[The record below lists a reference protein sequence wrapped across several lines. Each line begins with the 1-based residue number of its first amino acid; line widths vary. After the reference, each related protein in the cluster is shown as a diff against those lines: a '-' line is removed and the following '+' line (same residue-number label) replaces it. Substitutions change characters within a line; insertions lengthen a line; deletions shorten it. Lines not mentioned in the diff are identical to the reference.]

1 LNEEKFTKAR
11 VMFKGSPS
19 DARRDMRVAKQTGLY
34 DRMTEKPSG
43 KGRVFEITFKSEGQ
57 FRRFMSQFEV
67 DLMEYPIKE
76 GVEIDEATVD
86 TSHYRS
92 DHGRS
97 PKQDETGGWSFS
109 DKKFGKEFYMSPN
122 KMPYKDAKVEAQ
134 KIAKKKG
141 FSKIYLAA
149 SYHPEFTDG
158 NVQLDEVTGETTV
171 MAKGDRNQYERITR
185 ALTAAKKAG
194 KIAGYEGAHYNFKT
208 KVLTLIFDSKA
219 HKPASQRRKVAK
231 MIKDFGLEFSHSIE
245 EGFASDAQRRAA
257 FASGYK
263 AKGKKKKE
271 EEEGLFGDFPF
282 PFRRRPYE
290 PGSVPMY
297 PPDDDPNNPFNPNP
311 PGPDYSNPDLPRD
324 VDPKLSGRRPIGK
337 KRPAPGLG
345 GGPGIRNTP
354 DPLIITQDP
363 MPPEGMPDP
372 LPPFF
377 YRDPDYKPY
386 VYPDPDNP
394 PSNPLGF
401 PNSPAA
407 FPPPTAFPP
416 EEGEAVPPEDTPFGR
431 FGEITGLHY
440 VPDVIADR
448 LAGDPM
454 AILRARREAGTHAP
468 PDLSDLRLSRD
479 GHGIKRPFPDPDF
492 PMNPSDR
499 RYLARAEE
507 EFTQSQLGRLKKEYD
522 KINKINPE
530 SPTYK
535 QLKDRIRDMDTK
547 MLQQIYKAN
556 IKFMRGLAFNELSR
570 RGKQPKV

>member
-1 LNEEKFTKAR
+1 MHFNPLTPDNDPTNPFFHPLNQNLNEEKFTKAR

-57 FRRFMSQFEV
+57 FSRFMSQFEV
-67 DLMEYPIKE
+67 DLMEYPLKE
-76 GVEIDEATVD
+76 D
-86 TSHYRS
+86 
-92 DHGRS
+92 
-97 PKQDETGGWSFS
+97 
-109 DKKFGKEFYMSPN
+109 
-122 KMPYKDAKVEAQ
+122 
-134 KIAKKKG
+134 
-141 FSKIYLAA
+141 
-149 SYHPEFTDG
+149 
-158 NVQLDEVTGETTV
+158 VQLDEVTGETTV

-263 AKGKKKKE
+263 AKGKKKK
-271 EEEGLFGDFPF
+271 
-282 PFRRRPYE
+282 
-290 PGSVPMY
+290 
-297 PPDDDPNNPFNPNP
+297 
-311 PGPDYSNPDLPRD
+311 
-324 VDPKLSGRRPIGK
+324 K
-337 KRPAPGLG
+337 
-345 GGPGIRNTP
+345 
-354 DPLIITQDP
+354 
-363 MPPEGMPDP
+363 
-372 LPPFF
+372 
-377 YRDPDYKPY
+377 
-386 VYPDPDNP
+386 
-394 PSNPLGF
+394 
-401 PNSPAA
+401 
-407 FPPPTAFPP
+407 P

-454 AILRARREAGTHAP
+454 ALLRARREAGTHSP
-468 PDLSDLRLSRD
+468 PNLDSLRISRE
-479 GHGIKRPFPDPDF
+479 KRPFPDPDF

-507 EFTQSQLGRLKKEYD
+507 EFTKSQLGMLKKEYD
-522 KINKINPE
+522 KINNINPE

-535 QLKDRIRDMDTK
+535 KLKDKIRKMDTK
-547 MLQQIYKAN
+547 MLQQIYDAK

>member
-1 LNEEKFTKAR
+1 MHFNPLTPDNDPTNPFFHPLNQNLNEEKFTKAR

-19 DARRDMRVAKQTGLY
+19 HARRDMRVAKQTGLY

-43 KGRVFEITFKSEGQ
+43 KGRVYEITFKSEGQ

-67 DLMEYPIKE
+67 DLMEYPLKE
-76 GVEIDEATVD
+76 D
-86 TSHYRS
+86 
-92 DHGRS
+92 
-97 PKQDETGGWSFS
+97 
-109 DKKFGKEFYMSPN
+109 
-122 KMPYKDAKVEAQ
+122 
-134 KIAKKKG
+134 
-141 FSKIYLAA
+141 
-149 SYHPEFTDG
+149 
-158 NVQLDEVTGETTV
+158 VQLDEVTGETTV

-263 AKGKKKKE
+263 AKGKKKKK
-271 EEEGLFGDFPF
+271 D
-282 PFRRRPYE
+282 
-290 PGSVPMY
+290 
-297 PPDDDPNNPFNPNP
+297 
-311 PGPDYSNPDLPRD
+311 
-324 VDPKLSGRRPIGK
+324 
-337 KRPAPGLG
+337 
-345 GGPGIRNTP
+345 
-354 DPLIITQDP
+354 
-363 MPPEGMPDP
+363 
-372 LPPFF
+372 
-377 YRDPDYKPY
+377 
-386 VYPDPDNP
+386 
-394 PSNPLGF
+394 
-401 PNSPAA
+401 
-407 FPPPTAFPP
+407 

-454 AILRARREAGTHAP
+454 AILRARREAGTHVAP
-468 PDLSDLRLSRD
+468 GTGGEFVMSRD
-479 GHGIKRPFPDPDF
+479 GSGIKPPFPDPRF

-499 RYLARAEE
+499 RYYARAEE
-507 EFTQSQLGRLKKEYD
+507 EFTKSQLSRLKKEYD
-522 KINKINPE
+522 KINNINPE

-535 QLKDRIRDMDTK
+535 KLKDKIRKMDTK
-547 MLQQIYKAN
+547 MLQQIYDAK